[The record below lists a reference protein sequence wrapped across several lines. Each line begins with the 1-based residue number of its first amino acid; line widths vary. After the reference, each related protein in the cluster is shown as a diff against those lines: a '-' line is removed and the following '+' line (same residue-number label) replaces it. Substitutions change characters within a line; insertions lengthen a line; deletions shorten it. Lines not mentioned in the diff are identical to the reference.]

1 MFKYPFDTNF
11 LKFYVMA
18 TAQETIQNPYK
29 PIADQWRNASRDWKR
44 DAAKQATISGA
55 EFDADLA
62 LLDYQNQYNDPT
74 AQAERLRAAGI
85 NPDLVGLDGVSDSA
99 GLSGVTGSSGI
110 STGPSSME
118 KAQFWLSNGQNI
130 FNSALQLADQF
141 QTMRG
146 RSLDND
152 IKNIDYVR
160 ALQGLK
166 NDAYSEILANSYIK
180 GDSENIDPLIFV
192 RGISNRNKKRF
203 QRLMP
208 SYSSKIKSNKLVGD
222 IVDSSLNA
230 GESLAVG
237 NIRGSGSFNPN
248 DMAKGYEHVAKFL
261 EKVKE
266 YAARQDAAQAKYNA
280 DYYENSDGSNDALI
294 DKEMRE
300 TARDS
305 AKDSYQASKGDKEL
319 DKYFSELVTDLR
331 KDDSWYSNAL
341 LMILYGMKSG
351 AFRGAVDFYTKVRPT
366 PVKSKSR

>member
-11 LKFYVMA
+11 LKFHVMT

-29 PIADQWRNASRDWKR
+29 PIADQWRNASRQWKR
-44 DAAKQATISGA
+44 DAAKEATIAGA

-62 LLDYQNQYNDPT
+62 LMDYQNQYNDPT

-85 NPDLVGLDGVSDSA
+85 NPDLVGLEGVSDSA

-152 IKNIDYVR
+152 IKNIDFVR

-166 NDAYSEILANSYIK
+166 NDTYTEILTNSYFK
-180 GDSENIDPLIFV
+180 GDSEEVDPLIYV

-203 QRLMP
+203 SRLMP
-208 SYSSKIKSNKLVGD
+208 SYSAQVKSNNLFGD
-222 IVDSSLNA
+222 IVDSAVKA

-237 NIRGSGSFNPN
+237 NIRGSGSFRPE

-261 EKVKE
+261 ENVKE
-266 YAARQDAAQAKYNA
+266 YAARQDAAQSKYNA
-280 DYYENSDGSNDALI
+280 DYYENSDGSNDASI
-294 DKEMRE
+294 DKDMRE

-341 LMILYGMKSG
+341 LMILYAMKSG
-351 AFRGAVDFYTKVRPT
+351 SFKGGLAFYDRIRPT
-366 PVKSKSR
+366 RVNSK